1 MELRCTHQTDRSC
14 CRSRL
19 RYPASSPRYC
29 TPLCT
34 ANCTQTMTPHSLVVS
49 QLVQVSVSEWARG
62 WAPLLVPVWV
72 AKCMCLLPQHISASP
87 HLLGDNPR
95 QRCDGSSHTLHRTQC
110 TPHRMARTLQ
120 RYTHLLPHDLP
131 HNQLRCPASS
141 PRCCTPSYTLHCM
154 QTTTPRS
161 LVMSQLVPVS
171 VSEWAPVLVPMM
183 VLVWVPLCMRLPR
196 PHTSESPHL
205 DASNPHHS
213 RDASSCSPH
222 HTLCTPQYIPDPPR
236 IPHRPHCTHPHH
248 RCQTRTPNQSPDL
261 SLRRYIP

>member
-1 MELRCTHQTDRSC
+1 
-14 CRSRL
+14 
-19 RYPASSPRYC
+19 
-29 TPLCT
+29 
-34 ANCTQTMTPHSLVVS
+34 MTPHSLVVS
-49 QLVQVSVSEWARG
+49 QLVQASVSEWARG

-87 HLLGDNPR
+87 HLLADNPR
-95 QRCDGSSHTLHRTQC
+95 QRCDESSHTLHRTQC

-141 PRCCTPSYTLHCM
+141 PRCCTPSYTPHCM

-183 VLVWVPLCMRLPR
+183 VLVWVPLCMRLPQ
-196 PHTSESPHL
+196 PHTSESLHL

-222 HTLCTPQYIPDPPR
+222 HTLCTAQYIPDPPR
-236 IPHRPHCTHPHH
+236 IPHRPHCTHPDH
-248 RCQTRTPNQSPDL
+248 RCRTRTPNQSPDL
-261 SLRRYIP
+261 SPRRYIP